1 MESVQITSPMTPE
14 VCPVTQTLA
23 IVGSKWM
30 PIMIYQLHNGVK
42 RYGELQRAM
51 PGISP
56 KTLAERLHALEDRGL
71 VIRTVYPDK
80 PPRVEYT
87 LTERGR
93 ELGDILL
100 SIAAWATA
108 DGVSSSAA

>member
-1 MESVQITSPMTPE
+1 MTPD

-30 PIMIYQLHNGVK
+30 PIMIYQLHNGLK
-42 RYGELQRAM
+42 RYSELQRAM

-80 PPRVEYT
+80 PPRVEYI
-87 LTERGR
+87 LTERGQ

-108 DGVSSSAA
+108 DGFSNSAA

>member
-1 MESVQITSPMTPE
+1 
-14 VCPVTQTLA
+14 
-23 IVGSKWM
+23 
-30 PIMIYQLHNGVK
+30 
-42 RYGELQRAM
+42 M

-56 KTLAERLHALEDRGL
+56 KTLADLLHALEERGL
-71 VIRTVYPDK
+71 VICTVYPDK

-100 SIAAWATA
+100 SIATWATA
-108 DGVSSSAA
+108 DGVSSNAA

>member
-1 MESVQITSPMTPE
+1 MTPE

-30 PIMIYQLHNGVK
+30 PIMIYLLHNGLK
-42 RYGELQRAM
+42 RYGELRRAM

-56 KTLAERLHALEDRGL
+56 KTLADRLHALDERGL

-87 LTERGR
+87 FTERGQ

-100 SIAAWATA
+100 SIAAWAAA
-108 DGVSSSAA
+108 DGASSTAA